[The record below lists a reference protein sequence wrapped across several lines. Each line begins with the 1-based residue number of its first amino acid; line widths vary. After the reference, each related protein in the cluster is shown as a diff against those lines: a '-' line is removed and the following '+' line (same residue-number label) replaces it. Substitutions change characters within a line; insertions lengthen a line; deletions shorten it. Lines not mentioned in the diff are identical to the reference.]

1 MDLQHDPRTKQQIK
15 DLLYSYLYDPVERKY
30 QQKLKSLIQRNSLAL
45 NKPEECF
52 SYRGNIYSLEL
63 SRIPRKVAR
72 LVPALHPEMDQY
84 LADLKQLNEKELP
97 YVLGFITQVLNA
109 SNDLQDY
116 LRVLP
121 ESIHRPIEE
130 LIASCG
136 CRTAQLPPETVEQLK
151 ARNAESIA
159 MMKQRLVLNLLE

>member
-30 QQKLKSLIQRNSLAL
+30 HQKLKSLIQRNSLAL

-52 SYRGNIYSLEL
+52 SYRGVIYFEEL

-84 LADLKQLNEKELP
+84 LADLKQLNEQELP
-97 YVLGFITQVLNA
+97 FVLGFITQVLNA

-121 ESIHRPIEE
+121 ESIHKPIEE

-136 CRTAQLPPETVEQLK
+136 CRTTQLPAETVEQLK
-151 ARNAESIA
+151 ARNAQSIA
-159 MMKQRLVLNLLE
+159 LMKQRLVLNLLE